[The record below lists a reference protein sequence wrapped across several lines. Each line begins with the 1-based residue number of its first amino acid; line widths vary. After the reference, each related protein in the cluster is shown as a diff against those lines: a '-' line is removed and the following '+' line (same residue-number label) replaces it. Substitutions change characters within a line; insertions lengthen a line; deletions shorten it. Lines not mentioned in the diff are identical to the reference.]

1 MDELLEKRGNSP
13 KRFDN
18 LVKTFRKATTL
29 EIGFWQMVL
38 LLEP

>member
-1 MDELLEKRGNSP
+1 
-13 KRFDN
+13 

-38 LLEP
+38 LLEPWDGCHLQ